1 MSRNLE
7 GQTSSQFSL
16 VSSFSVQKLLSGAI
30 ITQSRLSTSITF
42 IYQKIINLRSAIGDS
57 INLKSKI
64 ESKIINL
71 TSSIKDSISGY
82 SKERM

>member
-1 MSRNLE
+1 M
-7 GQTSSQFSL
+7 FK
-16 VSSFSVQKLLSGAI
+16 SFLARQLGGAKLPD
-30 ITQSRLSTSITF
+30 TSITF

-57 INLKSKI
+57 INLNSKV